1 LRGATYHISIIF
13 LIKSIWLTF
22 YARILQFSICTTN
35 RQSLGTFD
43 KEYLHLVTNSCGF
56 NRVSL
61 GVQSFD
67 DDILKLMG
75 RQHTVT
81 DIYQSFNLLKEV
93 GVEQISI
100 DLICGEVPGLTCAQ
114 WASTLEKAANLYPTH
129 MSVYDLQLEK
139 GTTFDRWYSLETT
152 TTTTANRPTQEDC
165 AFMYKY
171 ASGYLR
177 SRGYEHYEISSY
189 AASPHSKTN
198 NYSPNRS
205 QHNSMYW
212 EPNSQWL
219 ALRLGATSC
228 LGNKHFQ
235 RPRQMADYIAFINSL
250 ALHGNSDDETVR
262 ITADNNCT
270 LLPWFPSKWLLS
282 PDQDDT
288 SADGDIN
295 RYAELDEEDKDA
307 FGNILMTRLRTSD
320 GLDLDWIRRT
330 YGEQMVNKIL
340 HSARM
345 ALDLNLAKV
354 VGGEKANYGT
364 LCLID
369 PDGFLFSNTIISSI
383 FLELGLE

>member
-1 LRGATYHISIIF
+1 M
-13 LIKSIWLTF
+13 
-22 YARILQFSICTTN
+22 
-35 RQSLGTFD
+35 
-43 KEYLHLVTNSCGF
+43 VTNSCGF

-67 DDILKLMG
+67 DVILKLMG

-114 WASTLEKAANLYPTH
+114 WASTLEKAANLNPTH

-139 GTTFDRWYSLETT
+139 GTTFDKWYSLETT
-152 TTTTANRPTQEDC
+152 TTKANRPTQEDC

-189 AASPHSKTN
+189 AALPHSETN
-198 NYSPNRS
+198 HDSPNRS
-205 QHNSMYW
+205 RHNSMYW

-219 ALRLGATSC
+219 GKRCLQLQNMRVRYLSVVVIRQFIYFTTLSISPPFSLYVLYPALGLSATSC

-250 ALHGNSDDETVR
+250 SLHRNSDVETDG
-262 ITADNNCT
+262 ISANNSCT
-270 LLPWFPSKWLLS
+270 LLPWFPSKWLT
-282 PDQDDT
+282 DQGDT
-288 SADGDIN
+288 SFDEDIN
-295 RYAELDEEDKDA
+295 KYAELDEEDKDA
-307 FGNILMTRLRTSD
+307 FGNIIMTRLRTSD

-330 YGEQMVNKIL
+330 YGEQMVHKIL

-354 VGGEKANYGT
+354 VGGEEAKHGT

-383 FLELGLE
+383 FVELGLE